1 MTADP
6 ASNEALQSYAAMSK
20 SAFGR
25 RRTAFPLDMTL
36 ADLIERRIAIAP
48 RIVDR
53 TRRNVATT
61 PTAILDRMKAKRS
74 AVMLGAPGAG
84 KSMALLQA
92 ASTWSTAAVTPVLLR
107 ITDAVEELETLQK
120 LISESTSRQPLL
132 LLDGL
137 DEAMAPQDYRPRV
150 AKTLRTL
157 LNAAPTILTS
167 RTRDFEEASYLD
179 AYGIV
184 VDDVYELMPWR
195 PGVEFAQFVQQLH
208 ASGHVSNTTVVEDV
222 SRSPQLSRLATRPLH
237 ARMLTFIM
245 EVDPARPPENQN
257 DLYGSYLYHLARV
270 ADTSLTSRGCL
281 LAQGALGFW
290 MDVAW
295 AVYTSRTATPDPNTL
310 VRMSAAGDG
319 HLSACLRSAIDMIAD
334 RIPHGGRERLEFV
347 HYSFY
352 EWLLA
357 ARIREPLSELPMT
370 VDQLFETLSRDVPRE
385 VRHYLRHQT
394 GTMSPQLTNDLVH
407 LYLKAHERITDLQA
421 TLVVCNLIVYLISR
435 CAQDAGV
442 PLRRLLDRERDP
454 FLTNALLWS
463 LTHLGDRA
471 ATVDFFRRFSDDEH
485 WRRMTR
491 GYTLYYYGDLN
502 DVGGPPYLDSHPLG
516 PYDRSLQA
524 LSGIFASAAS
534 QNIPLERQAVD
545 LVTILDI
552 LHVRNIRVERE
563 RLASIA
569 AAARHVTEGLD
580 VPDVT
585 RQIQTRLS
593 SVLT

>member
-6 ASNEALQSYAAMSK
+6 AANRALQSYAAMSK

-53 TRRNVATT
+53 TRRDAATT
-61 PTAILDRMKAKRS
+61 PSAILGRMHPKRS

-92 ASTWSTAAVTPVLLR
+92 AAAWSTATVTPVLLR

-120 LISESTSRQPLL
+120 LISQSTGRPPVL

-137 DEAMAPQDYRPRV
+137 DEAMAPQDYRPQV
-150 AKTLRTL
+150 AKALRTL
-157 LNAAPTILTS
+157 MNAAPTILTS
-167 RTRDFEEASYLD
+167 RSRDFEEASYLD
-179 AYGIV
+179 ANGIV

-195 PGVEFAQFVQQLH
+195 PDVEFAQFVQRLH
-208 ASGHVSNTTVVEDV
+208 TSGHISNTKVLDDV

-245 EVDPARPPENQN
+245 EVDPARPPESQN
-257 DLYGSYLYHLARV
+257 DLYGTYLYHLARV
-270 ADTSLTSRGCL
+270 ADASLAGRGCHL
-281 LAQGALGFW
+281 PQGALGFW
-290 MDVAW
+290 MDVVW
-295 AVYTSRTATPDPNTL
+295 AAYTSRTATPDPHAL
-310 VRMSAAGDG
+310 VKATAAGDG
-319 HLSACLRSAIDMIAD
+319 HYSACLRSAIDIIAD
-334 RIPHGGRERLEFV
+334 RVPHAGRERLEFV

-357 ARIREPLSELPMT
+357 ARIRERLSEFPMT

-394 GTMSPQLTNDLVH
+394 GTMSPQLTNDLVAQ
-407 LYLKAHERITDLQA
+407 YLKAHERITDTQA

-435 CAQDAGV
+435 CAPDAVV
-442 PLRRLLDRERDP
+442 PLRRLLGRERDP

-485 WRRMTR
+485 WRRMAR
-491 GYTLYYYGDLN
+491 GYTLYYYGDLT
-502 DVGGPPYLDSHPLG
+502 DVSGPPYLDSPPLG

-524 LSGIFASAAS
+524 HSGIFASAAS
-534 QNIPLERQAVD
+534 ENIPLERQAVD

-552 LHVRNIRVERE
+552 LHVRNIRVTRE
-563 RLASIA
+563 RLASIVDA
-569 AAARHVTEGLD
+569 AQHVTEGLG

-585 RQIQTRLS
+585 RQIQLRLS